1 MSASQQRL
9 PFQIST
15 ISTVCTGFENLK
27 LEELSFFV
35 IPNFALTKRGPSLN
49 TREPTK
55 LARDDGYQE
64 TISGATSLR
73 SSKNKW
79 KVNPSGVKPELHCI
93 FRGHKVTKD
102 RRGIVIVAPTN
113 NSYSTATCRQLSTCG
128 SILAEIAVSWIT
140 VHTRTCGSCKTA
152 FQRGKTDITQSFQHC
167 VNRHAIL
174 RSIPPATFE

>member
-1 MSASQQRL
+1 MSASQHNAY
-9 PFQIST
+9 PFKFQPSLQFAP
-15 ISTVCTGFENLK
+15 GLK

-35 IPNFALTKRGPSLN
+35 TPNFALTKRGPSLN

-55 LARDDGYQE
+55 LARDGCQE

-79 KVNPSGVKPELHCI
+79 KVNPSGAKPELHCI

-102 RRGIVIVAPTN
+102 QRGIVIVAPTN
-113 NSYSTATCRQLSTCG
+113 NSYSTVTCRQLSTCG
-128 SILAEIAVSWIT
+128 SILAEIAVSCIT